1 MSSLVVATCTVPW
14 GRCPYS
20 AVMTTTRT
28 SPITTGRMRFSVA
41 LAVLALTLTLPSA
54 LAVSE
59 RQLERLRVSAENA
72 TIPIDEIL
80 SGGPPPQGIP
90 ALGFRGLQ
98 AVADP
103 SPESRFVSQD
113 EASAWLGELEP
124 VILMRLGGEARLY
137 PLQILTWHEIA
148 NDTLGGVPVAVTFCP
163 LCNSALAF
171 DRRVPASQEQV
182 DALRRDGHE
191 VRAEPLPADAAR
203 AFEQLYGRS
212 APELGVD
219 VTFGVS
225 GLLYFSNMLMFD
237 DTTFTLWSQL
247 IGEGVVGDMAGDHLI
262 RYPAQIV
269 GFAEARAAEPDALVL
284 SRETGFRRS
293 YGQNPYVGYD
303 EVGSPAFLF
312 SGPSDGRL
320 APKSRVITVDGPE
333 PVAYPF
339 SHLREQEV
347 VHDTI
352 AGDPVVAFWAPG
364 TTTAIGGPAIASAT
378 DVGAVGLFRATL
390 DDTVLS
396 FEARA
401 DGFVDEATGSVWDV
415 TGRAR
420 SGPLAGAVL
429 EAVPHDNTLWF
440 AWAAFKPDTEV
451 RRPGAEEVE

>member
-1 MSSLVVATCTVPW
+1 MDTNRAPHTASRRPPW
-14 GRCPYS
+14 P
-20 AVMTTTRT
+20 
-28 SPITTGRMRFSVA
+28 A
-41 LAVLALTLTLPSA
+41 LAAIVLALVASHA

-59 RQLERLRVSAENA
+59 AQLERLRVTADNA
-72 TIPIDEIL
+72 SIPIDEIL

-90 ALGFRGLQ
+90 ALGFRGLRG
-98 AVADP
+98 VAEA
-103 SPESRFVSQD
+103 SPEPRFVSQE
-113 EASAWLGELEP
+113 EAAAWLGDLEP

-171 DRRVPASQEQV
+171 DRRVPATQAQV

-191 VRAEPLPADAAR
+191 VRAAPLDAA
-203 AFEQLYGRS
+203 AAATFERQYGRA
-212 APELGVD
+212 APELGID

-247 IGEGVVGDMAGDHLI
+247 IGEGLVGDMTDELLI

-269 GFAEARAAEPDALVL
+269 GFAEARLAEPDALVL
-284 SRETGFRRS
+284 SQDTGFRRS

-303 EVGSPAFLF
+303 EIGSPAFLF
-312 SGPSDGRL
+312 RGPSDGRL
-320 APKSRVITVDGPE
+320 APKERVITVDGAE
-333 PVAYPF
+333 SVAYPF
-339 SHLREQEV
+339 DHLRDARV
-347 VHDTI
+347 VHDVI

-364 TTTAIGGPAIASAT
+364 TATALGAPSIAGAA
-378 DVGAVGLFRATL
+378 DIGAVGLFYATVDGQAL
-390 DDTVLS
+390 R
-396 FEARA
+396 FEAED
-401 DGFVDEATGSVWDV
+401 DGFVDAATGSVWDV

-420 SGPLAGAVL
+420 SGPLEGTVL

-440 AWAAFKPDTEV
+440 AWAAFRPETDV
-451 RRPGAEEVE
+451 RRPGTGGGE